1 MQSLWSKT
9 AALSERKEMPGKSLL
24 PCGRQVQNVVIGA
37 GMAGILTAYFLKKS
51 GREVIILEA
60 GKIAGGQ
67 TKNTT
72 AKITGQ
78 HGLIYHDMIKKAGK
92 ERAKGYAMA
101 NEAAIRA
108 YKEIIQKEGISC
120 HFEMLPSF
128 LYSIEEA
135 GKELLQREAE
145 AAVALGLK
153 AYFTEKDKQLEL
165 PFPVTGQVCFE
176 QQAQFHPLEF
186 IEGLSAGLTIYEN
199 TNVLSVKGHK
209 VTTDK
214 GTITAENIIFATHY
228 PFINIPGFYFVRQHQ
243 ERSYVLALQGEGV
256 PAKLAG
262 MYYGIDRGGLSFR
275 SAEGMLLL
283 GGGSHRTGKRNK
295 CGREQT
301 KPNREV
307 EKQQLPEGYAYL
319 REMSQRYYPRA
330 QEGACWAAQ
339 DCMPHDRIP
348 FIGKYSV
355 IRPYW
360 YVATGFQKWG
370 MTSSMIAA
378 MIISDNI
385 CGRVN
390 PYEKV
395 FTPQRIL
402 LRAGIK
408 NFCIDLGESVAGLT
422 KGFLGKKEKRCRHMG
437 CHLVWN
443 EEEKSWDCPC
453 HGSRFEKDGRLIDNP
468 AQRNLKI

>member
-9 AALSERKEMPGKSLL
+9 VELTGESFALGTGKIK
-24 PCGRQVQNVVIGA
+24 NVVIGA
-37 GMAGILTAYFLKKS
+37 GMAGILTAYFLKRN
-51 GREVIILEA
+51 GQEVIILEA
-60 GKIAGGQ
+60 GEIAGGQ

-78 HGLIYHDMIKKAGK
+78 HGLIYHNMIKKAGMEK
-92 ERAKGYAMA
+92 AKGYSMA
-101 NEAAIRA
+101 NEAAIKA

-128 LYSIEEA
+128 LYSIEEK
-135 GKELLQREAE
+135 GKELLQKEAE
-145 AAVALGLK
+145 AAIRLGIK
-153 AYFTEKDKQLEL
+153 AYFAERDRQQEL
-165 PFPVTGQVCFE
+165 PFPITGQVCFE

-186 IEGLSAGLTIYEN
+186 IEGVSKELTIYEN
-199 TNVLSVKGHK
+199 INVLAVKGHK
-209 VTTDK
+209 LVTDK

-228 PFINIPGFYFVRQHQ
+228 PFINIPGFYFLRQHQ
-243 ERSYVLALQGEGV
+243 ERSYVLALEGEGV
-256 PAKLAG
+256 PIKLSG
-262 MYYGIDRGGLSFR
+262 MYYGIDKGGLSFR
-275 SAEGMLLL
+275 SAEGTLLL
-283 GGGSHRTGKRNK
+283 GGGSHRTGKQSGYCR
-295 CGREQT
+295 R
-301 KPNREV
+301 
-307 EKQQLPEGYAYL
+307 QQLPEGYAHL
-319 REMSQRYYPRA
+319 REMSKKYYSKA
-330 QEGACWAAQ
+330 EEIACWAAQ
-339 DCMPHDRIP
+339 DCMPHDSIP
-348 FIGKYSV
+348 FIGKYSI

-378 MIISDNI
+378 MIISDSI
-385 CGRVN
+385 CGRAN

-408 NFCIDLGESVAGLT
+408 NLCVDLGESVAGLT
-422 KGFLGKKEKRCRHMG
+422 KGFLGKKERRCRHMG

-443 EEEKSWDCPC
+443 AEEKSWDCPC

-468 AQRNLKI
+468 AQRDLQR